1 VAELEAK
8 GHADLQRQG
17 LPADAVRHRL
27 ELDMRY
33 GNQLVTM
40 AVVASKTRLE
50 SIRDV
55 VDLMRLFSDDY
66 GRRFGEGS
74 QSPEAGIRVT
84 ALRVASFVQ
93 GETIE
98 FDATPPDG
106 PTTAAQPAG
115 SRRCFFPRTEGPVET
130 AVFDEN
136 ALEPGLAVP
145 GPAVVTTPT
154 TTYLVEPGWR
164 IETGAHG
171 AIWFLANSPEKK
183 EDQR

>member
-1 VAELEAK
+1 VAELEGK
-8 GHADLQRQG
+8 GRADLQRQG
-17 LPADAVRHRL
+17 LPGAAVRHRL

-40 AVVASKTRLE
+40 AVVAGKTRLD
-50 SIRDV
+50 SVRDV
-55 VDLMRLFSDDY
+55 VELMRLFSGDY

-84 ALRVASFVQ
+84 AVRVASFVP

-106 PTTAAQPAG
+106 RTTAARPTG
-115 SRRCFFPRTEGPVET
+115 TRRCFFPRSDGPAET
-130 AVFDEN
+130 AVYDES

-164 IETGAHG
+164 IETGTHG
-171 AIWFLANSPEKK
+171 AIWFLADSHG
-183 EDQR
+183 

>member
-1 VAELEAK
+1 
-8 GHADLQRQG
+8 
-17 LPADAVRHRL
+17 
-27 ELDMRY
+27 
-33 GNQLVTM
+33 
-40 AVVASKTRLE
+40 
-50 SIRDV
+50 
-55 VDLMRLFSDDY
+55 MRLFSDDY
-66 GRRFGEGS
+66 GRRFGQGS

-98 FDATPPDG
+98 FDATPPHG
-106 PTTAAQPAG
+106 PTTAARPAG
-115 SRRCFFPRTEGPVET
+115 SRRCFFPRTEGPTET
-130 AVFDEN
+130 AVFDET

-171 AIWFLANSPEKK
+171 AIWFLANSREQ
-183 EDQR
+183 EARR

>member
-1 VAELEAK
+1 
-8 GHADLQRQG
+8 
-17 LPADAVRHRL
+17 
-27 ELDMRY
+27 
-33 GNQLVTM
+33 
-40 AVVASKTRLE
+40 
-50 SIRDV
+50 
-55 VDLMRLFSDDY
+55 MRLFSDDY

-106 PTTAAQPAG
+106 RTTAARGRVAALLLPPH
-115 SRRCFFPRTEGPVET
+115 RGPVET
-130 AVFDEN
+130 AVFDES

-171 AIWFLANSPEKK
+171 AIWFLANSPEQ

>member
-1 VAELEAK
+1 MAELEAK
-8 GHADLQRQG
+8 GRADLLRQG
-17 LPADAVRHRL
+17 LPGDAVRHRL

-40 AVVASKTRLE
+40 AVVAGKTRLG
-50 SIRDV
+50 SVRDV

-74 QSPEAGIRVT
+74 QSPEAGIRITTV
-84 ALRVASFVQ
+84 RVASFVE

-98 FDATPPDG
+98 FDAAPPDG
-106 PTTAAQPAG
+106 RTAAARPAG
-115 SRRCFFPRTEGPVET
+115 SRRCHFVGFDGPVET
-130 AVFDEN
+130 AVYDES
-136 ALEPGLAVP
+136 ALEPGLVVP

-164 IETGAHG
+164 LETGAHG
-171 AIWFLANSPEKK
+171 AIWFLASSPGQ
-183 EDQR
+183 EDPR

>member
-1 VAELEAK
+1 
-8 GHADLQRQG
+8 
-17 LPADAVRHRL
+17 
-27 ELDMRY
+27 MRY

-40 AVVASKTRLE
+40 AVVADKTRLE

-55 VDLMRLFSDDY
+55 VDLTRLFSEDY

-84 ALRVASFVQ
+84 ALRVASYVQ

-98 FDATPPDG
+98 FDASPPDG
-106 PTTAAQPAG
+106 RATAARPAG
-115 SRRCFFPRTEGPVET
+115 SRRCFFPGAEGPVET
-130 AVFDEN
+130 AVFDES

-154 TTYLVEPGWR
+154 TTYLAEPGWR

-171 AIWFLANSPEKK
+171 AIWFLATSPERRTGD
-183 EDQR
+183 E

>member
-1 VAELEAK
+1 
-8 GHADLQRQG
+8 
-17 LPADAVRHRL
+17 
-27 ELDMRY
+27 M
-33 GNQLVTM
+33 TM
-40 AVVASKTRLE
+40 AVVAHKTRVE

-66 GRRFGEGS
+66 GRRFGQGS

-84 ALRVASFVQ
+84 ALRVASYVQ

-98 FDATPPDG
+98 FDASPPG
-106 PTTAAQPAG
+106 GRTTTAQPAG
-115 SRRCFFPRTEGPVET
+115 SRRCFFPGTEVSVET
-130 AVFDEN
+130 AVFDES

-171 AIWFLANSPEKK
+171 AIWFLANSPEQ
-183 EDQR
+183 EDRR